1 MGEGFCEALT
11 VLSSLGVPEGSG
23 AVDYTE
29 LDAVQ
34 EGLLELLGDGIFVLG
49 DFEVFSL

>member
-1 MGEGFCEALT
+1 LVGRVLT

-23 AVDYTE
+23 AVDYAE

-34 EGLLELLGDGIFVLG
+34 EGCLELLGYSICVSG
-49 DFEVFSL
+49 DFDVFSFS